1 MDPTA
6 LAITIEDGYRKSKR
20 HDRGEIGNVGHVV
33 SYTTEGNIPN
43 NAKARMITTANKVK
57 TKMTS
62 RTGIIFSVKTDGE
75 KRFD

>member
-1 MDPTA
+1 MAPTA
-6 LAITIEDGYRKSKR
+6 LAITIEDRRRKSKC
-20 HDRGEIGNVGHVV
+20 HDRGEIRNVGHVV
-33 SYTTEGNIPN
+33 SYTTEGNAPN
-43 NAKARMITTANKVK
+43 NAKTRIITTANKLK